1 MFTFWKHLFNYE
13 TKQSNN
19 PAVSVHLLS
28 GNLRQ
33 GDLWGDKN
41 GKRKDRQETQK
52 RICNRG
58 SHKISGEPDY
68 SKSVK
73 GRTIAEAKRK
83 AREQIKIINDRA
95 ASGLQLNNE
104 ITIQWGTWR
113 RRNDNFMEYENSVK
127 PDAIGVLDDA
137 EV

>member
-1 MFTFWKHLFNYE
+1 MAHARTVKKL
-13 TKQSNN
+13 
-19 PAVSVHLLS
+19 
-28 GNLRQ
+28 
-33 GDLWGDKN
+33 KN
-41 GKRKDRQETQK
+41 GYAIEVRNE
-52 RICNRG
+52 
-58 SHKISGEPDY
+58 ISGERDY

-104 ITIQWGTWR
+104 ITIQWAPWR
-113 RRNDNFMEYENSVK
+113 RRNNNFMEYENSVK
-127 PDAIGVLDDA
+127 PDATGVLDNA